1 MGAIFRTDDSNFITN
16 NLFLFSYLM
25 TESKSRVYFDHC
37 LRQKQH
43 LDKKLCL
50 FISLL
55 SCDLLKNSKLFDLK
69 VRKSTSY

>member
-1 MGAIFRTDDSNFITN
+1 MGAIFRTDDNNFITN

-25 TESKSRVYFDHC
+25 TESKSRVYFDHY

-43 LDKKLCL
+43 VDKKNCL